1 MSPGELLESYD
12 RRFPGFLDYFDRL
25 LRGYFHLS
33 PRTHPEVAGR
43 MEGALA
49 KMGEEKAARALADF
63 QAAGIFSGAPLST
76 DAQVKLFWT
85 TPLMAV
91 YRAAV
96 AYAPGPED
104 DILAAMPPPLATVQE
119 LLARQAEYST
129 SDMSGDPSQGYWRR
143 VLLTAAP
150 ELYLWPFLQSKKAA
164 LRGLDLG
171 CGWGRA
177 TLGLRHFERLQM
189 VGIDLNAEELAL
201 FDSLARR
208 AGLHDRVSTLQG
220 DITSLPFTDNHF
232 DFAISYVVL
241 DLLSDSSLEQALKE
255 ILRCLRPN
263 SPFYVD
269 IPTDRYCGEMM
280 LQRQDRRGFIDL
292 LHRLEYENK
301 IFQLVYH
308 EVAVP
313 MQYTF
318 GVFDREE
325 LGATAGRRSASLRDE
340 AASRLTGRKSER
352 LDWRQQLRRRRSLA
366 PHDR

>member
-1 MSPGELLESYD
+1 MRPGELLESYD
-12 RRFPGFLDYFDRL
+12 SRFPGFLDYFDRL
-25 LRGYFHLS
+25 LHGYFHLS

-43 MEGALA
+43 MEAALE
-49 KMGEEKAARALADF
+49 KMGAEKAASALADF
-63 QAAGIFSGAPLST
+63 EAAGIFSGAPLST
-76 DAQVKLFWT
+76 DAQVRLFWT
-85 TPLMAV
+85 SPLMGV
-91 YRAAV
+91 YRAAM
-96 AYAPGPED
+96 AYAPQPED
-104 DILAAMPPPLATVQE
+104 DVTSAVPNALSSVAE
-119 LLARQAEYST
+119 LVARQAEYSN

-164 LRGLDLG
+164 LHGLDLG

-177 TLGLRHFERLQM
+177 TLGMRHFERLQM
-189 VGIDLNAEELAL
+189 VGVDLNPEELEL

-208 AGLHDRVSTLQG
+208 AGLQDQVSTLQG
-220 DITSLPFTDNHF
+220 DITSLPFTDNRF

-255 ILRCLRPN
+255 ILRCLRPS

-269 IPTDRYCGEMM
+269 IPTDRHCGEMM

-325 LGATAGRRSASLRDE
+325 LGATAGRRSASLQGE
-340 AASRLTGRKSER
+340 AVARLTGRR
-352 LDWRQQLRRRRSLA
+352 LQRRDWRQQLRQRRS
-366 PHDR
+366 PPPRDG